1 MDNTKVRVEN
11 VTKVFGKHPQRA
23 LSLLKEGKSKSEIL
37 KERNERWCEK
47 QRLKYT
53 WRNFRYYGFVR

>member
-23 LSLLKEGKSKSEIL
+23 LSLLKEGKSRIGNFKRD
-37 KERNERWCEK
+37 RNERWGEK
-47 QRLKYT
+47 S
-53 WRNFRYYGFVR
+53 NV

>member
-23 LSLLKEGKSKSEIL
+23 LSLL
-37 KERNERWCEK
+37 
-47 QRLKYT
+47 
-53 WRNFRYYGFVR
+53 